1 MRKRGLI
8 WPLLAFL
15 GALAARRWLDVVEVR
30 GRSMLPT
37 LQPGD
42 RLLVLR
48 ASSRLGDVVV
58 THDPREPDRELIKR
72 VSAADASG
80 VTLRGDN
87 AAASTDARVFG
98 AIPATRVQWRV
109 IGRYWP
115 PGRAG
120 RLPVR
125 MIRDEG
131 GESACTFPSA
141 LIAGD

>member
-1 MRKRGLI
+1 
-8 WPLLAFL
+8 
-15 GALAARRWLDVVEVR
+15 
-30 GRSMLPT
+30 MLPT

-48 ASSRLGDVVV
+48 ASGRPGDVVV
-58 THDPREPDRELIKR
+58 THDPRGPGRELIKR
-72 VSAADASG
+72 VSAADPSG

-98 AIPATRVQWRV
+98 AIPADAVQWRV

-131 GESACTFPSA
+131 GEAAGTFPSA
-141 LIAGD
+141 LTAGD